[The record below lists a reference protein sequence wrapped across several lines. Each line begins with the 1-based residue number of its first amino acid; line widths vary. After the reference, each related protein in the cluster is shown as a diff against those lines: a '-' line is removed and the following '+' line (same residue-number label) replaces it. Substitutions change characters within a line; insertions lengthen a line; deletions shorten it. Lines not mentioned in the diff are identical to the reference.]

1 MTAELRERVL
11 RLLRE
16 LEWKGRDP
24 DGASGQCILDCG
36 EYREV
41 RKHVADCEL
50 AAVIRELEEK

>member
-16 LEWKGRDP
+16 IEWQGRDP
-24 DGASGQCILDCG
+24 DGASGECILDCR

-41 RKHVADCEL
+41 HQHAADCEL
-50 AAVIRELEEK
+50 AAVMKALEEK